1 MSQTQEKKSYVSLL
15 RRIPPFALRRP
26 VVLALKNY
34 PALLWSIANELLES
48 NFPGSI
54 HEDILA
60 AVGLDDDVLQHS
72 HRRRD
77 PMFRTRVLTAYE
89 YRCSVCNYDV
99 RLGITP
105 LGLEAAHIKW
115 HQAGGPCI
123 ESNGLALCSIH
134 HKMFDRGAFTLSD
147 KFEILVSENVNGSQG
162 VDEWLLK
169 YHGGR
174 IRRPQSP
181 SYSPE
186 FHFLR
191 WHRDQ
196 VFHAPS
202 RYLGDGLV

>member
-1 MSQTQEKKSYVSLL
+1 VTGNGITSL
-15 RRIPPFALRRP
+15 RAQGDSALLKFNP
-26 VVLALKNY
+26 TGSFSKPIYDALKRD

-72 HRRRD
+72 HRGRD

-89 YRCSVCNYDV
+89 HRCSVCNYDV

-123 ESNGLALCSIH
+123 ESNGLALCSIQN
-134 HKMFDRGAFTLSD
+134 KMFDRGVFTLS
-147 KFEILVSENVNGSQG
+147 ERSV
-162 VDEWLLK
+162 
-169 YHGGR
+169 
-174 IRRPQSP
+174 RRWKPPLPQKP
-181 SYSPE
+181 VRP
-186 FHFLR
+186 
-191 WHRDQ
+191 
-196 VFHAPS
+196 
-202 RYLGDGLV
+202 